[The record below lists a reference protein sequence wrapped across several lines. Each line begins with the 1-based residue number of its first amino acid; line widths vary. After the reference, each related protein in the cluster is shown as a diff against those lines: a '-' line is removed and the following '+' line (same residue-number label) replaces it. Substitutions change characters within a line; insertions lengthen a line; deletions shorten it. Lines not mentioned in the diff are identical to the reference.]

1 MLLTPSSLLIALCL
15 STVLI
20 LFLNF
25 SLKNHLFTLKTLE
38 VLIII
43 IILTMCF
50 PLEFVFNQSIV
61 APSIMN
67 PIHNALKA
75 DLNNIISK
83 TSIFLF
89 IYFSGLIYKLIIFIK
104 ENIFIQR
111 KFKILVQNSH
121 KHLVSHFLPNSK
133 KNYTVCLSEFVSTP
147 SLIGFN
153 KTIFIPSITFN
164 KQELSSILEHE
175 IAHINHHDIFIKFF
189 INILT
194 IIYWWFYPV
203 YIFQKNSNLV
213 LEIRIDHF
221 VTKDKNKISKM
232 KYAQTLIDVQ
242 RKILNNHNKENCIYN
257 TNIIDSNINAL
268 KCRIQY
274 LSLIQKHSFMHIVI
288 MILLIVSSIS
298 VHCISL
304 KSFYYPPVKREYF
317 TENNINELNISSRIY
332 GQALNNSLS
341 PTSKEAQW
349 IYVSTEEHI
358 YKRLWNTETGCWEK
372 NWQFV
377 V

>member
-43 IILTMCF
+43 IILTMYF
-50 PLEFVFNQSIV
+50 PLEFVFNQSII

-89 IYFSGLIYKLIIFIK
+89 IYFIGLIYKLIIFIK

-147 SLIGFN
+147 SLIGSN
-153 KTIFIPSITFN
+153 NTIFIPSITFN
-164 KQELSSILEHE
+164 KQELSNILEHE
-175 IAHINHHDIFIKFF
+175 IAHINHHDIFIKFI

-274 LSLIQKHSFMHIVI
+274 LSLIQNTV
-288 MILLIVSSIS
+288 L
-298 VHCISL
+298 CISL
-304 KSFYYPPVKREYF
+304 
-317 TENNINELNISSRIY
+317 
-332 GQALNNSLS
+332 
-341 PTSKEAQW
+341 
-349 IYVSTEEHI
+349 
-358 YKRLWNTETGCWEK
+358 
-372 NWQFV
+372 
-377 V
+377 